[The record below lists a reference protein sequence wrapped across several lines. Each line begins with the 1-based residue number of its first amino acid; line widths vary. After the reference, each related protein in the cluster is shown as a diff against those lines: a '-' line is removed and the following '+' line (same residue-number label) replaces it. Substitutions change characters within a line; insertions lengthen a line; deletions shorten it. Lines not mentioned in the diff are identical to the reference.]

1 MAQAEVEIIYKAN
14 AQGLEAAVG
23 KITQT
28 NNELVKG
35 AEDTSKKVADEFK
48 KIGGAAAAA
57 FGSTQVKAALD
68 QLNKESDKLTANLK
82 ELQKEQLQLVAS
94 GNRVSKAYQDNAKAQ
109 AALKT
114 QISQVNQEQ
123 AELNRTFGQT
133 EDKQKSL
140 TGQLRALKQEL
151 AQLEQQGKENTEEF
165 DKLLFAASRLEDQ
178 IGDTRERVRVLAS
191 DTFKFDA
198 AVGATQALASGFEVA
213 QGAAALFGSEGKE
226 LQEVIAKTTAVT
238 AIANGVNELAQQI
251 TGQGA
256 LKLAL
261 LAAGQKAVAVA
272 TAISTGAISAFR
284 VALAATGIGL
294 FITGVALLIDRFRD
308 VAKQNAEFN
317 RVLELS
323 KTAADNTRK
332 AITDLKNSSL
342 DTATQIRIANGDLS
356 QSEADRQK
364 AVAET
369 QKTVETLLKTETT
382 LQEKAKNQRL
392 RILGEIA
399 NAEASNEAAVRST
412 RESARIIDTEGL
424 KKQLATQESIIKAS
438 ESRVQ
443 TIRTSGQIQIAATNQ
458 LFAAE
463 ENAKRREEAQKA
475 AEDAA
480 KAAEDAAKAELEARN
495 AAREKL
501 RQLELEAL
509 ASQLDEREK
518 ILNESN
524 TKIAELE
531 ATFAE
536 AKFAKGSEQ
545 EQQLQTSINLIKE
558 QAAKDIAALDQK
570 ALEDKAAKEK
580 EAAEKLAKETT
591 DIRIAGIDAEI
602 NAIKTLEITEGS
614 ILDRRIQLIELD
626 SKKRIELAKGN
637 ASEIELINA
646 QTEEAIRAERKKSTD
661 EAIDQAFEIAQASVG
676 ALESI
681 LKFQSQL
688 TENRIAEIQ
697 STSEKE
703 LEAINSSL
711 DSEITKANK
720 REALE
725 KRTQSKIA
733 AEKLKQAKQEKA
745 LNIFK
750 ATIDTAASIVKTG
763 AQLGYPAALPFQ
775 ILAGIVGAA
784 NIAAIAAQPL
794 PKFKKGGMVG
804 GRSHE
809 AGGTLIEAERGEFVV
824 NKASVAQHRKA
835 LDAMNTSSAAFRK
848 FIDDKYVRPAIAGYA
863 LNMKDRKIEVNAQL
877 NSRSMEREIKGLR
890 KDMRNKNTIVNI
902 NGGDSRYTW
911 Q

>member
-133 EDKQKSL
+133 EDKQKTL

-165 DKLLFAASRLEDQ
+165 DKLLFAAARLEDQ

-438 ESRVQ
+438 ESRVE

-463 ENAKRREEAQKA
+463 ENAKRREEAEKA
-475 AEDAA
+475 ADEAA
-480 KAAEDAAKAELEARN
+480 KQAKADAEAIAKAQRDTFNALRSETAALQIAFDKEVAEERKKNEAKLQVELTDLADTS
-495 AAREKL
+495 
-501 RQLELEAL
+501 LET
-509 ASQLDEREK
+509 QLDTR
-518 ILNESN
+518 
-524 TKIAELE
+524 
-531 ATFAE
+531 
-536 AKFAKGSEQ
+536 
-545 EQQLQTSINLIKE
+545 
-558 QAAKDIAALDQK
+558 
-570 ALEDKAAKEK
+570 
-580 EAAEKLAKETT
+580 LAFL
-591 DIRIAGIDAEI
+591 RR
-602 NAIKTLEITEGS
+602 LEIEEGTS
-614 ILDRRIQLIELD
+614 LDRRINIIELEAKKRQDNIRNTVADTAKANQLIKLD
-626 SKKRIELAKGN
+626 E
-637 ASEIELINA
+637 A
-646 QTEEAIRAERKKSTD
+646 QTQEAIRAERKKSAD
-661 EAIDQAFEIAQASVG
+661 EAIDQAFEIAQATADLFS
-676 ALESI
+676 SI
-681 LKFQSQL
+681 IELQGVQS
-688 TENRIAEIQ
+688 EARIAQINAASEAEQLAIEKSTQ
-697 STSEKE
+697 SEADKE
-703 LEAINSSL
+703 RQLEAL
-711 DSEITKANK
+711 
-720 REALE
+720 RL
-725 KRTQSKIA
+725 RTSRKIA
-733 AEKLKQAKQEKA
+733 AEKTKQAKLDKA
-745 LNIFK
+745 AAIFT
-750 ATIDTAASIVKTG
+750 AVINTAAEVTK
-763 AQLGYPAALPFQ
+763 
-775 ILAGIVGAA
+775 
-784 NIAAIAAQPL
+784 NIANPVLAAITAAAGLVQIGIIAAQPI

-809 AGGTLIEAERGEFVV
+809 AGGTLIEAERGEYVV

-863 LNMKDRKIEVNAQL
+863 LNAKDRKIEVNAQL
-877 NSRSMEREIKGLR
+877 NSKAMEKKLDRL
-890 KDMRNKNTIVNI
+890 NKTMAGKQMIVNI
-902 NGGDSRYTW
+902 NGSDSRYSW

>member
-1 MAQAEVEIIYKAN
+1 MAAAKVEIIYEAEASSLKATVNEVIKAN
-14 AQGLEAAVG
+14 DAIV
-23 KITQT
+23 T
-28 NNELVKG
+28 
-35 AEDTSKKVADEFK
+35 DTKETTKEVSDEYK
-48 KIGGAAAAA
+48 KIGASAAAA
-57 FGSTQVKAALD
+57 FGGTQVKAALD

-82 ELQKEQLQLVAS
+82 ELQKEQILLVGS
-94 GNRVSKAYQDNAKAQ
+94 GNKLTKSYQDNIKAQ
-109 AALKT
+109 AALKS

-133 EDKQKSL
+133 EEKQKTL
-140 TGQLRALKQEL
+140 TGQLRGLKQEL
-151 AQLEQQGKENTEEF
+151 ALLEEQGKDNTEEF
-165 DKLLFAASRLEDQ
+165 NKLLFTAARLEDQ

-364 AVAET
+364 AVGET

-382 LQEKAKNQRL
+382 LQEKAKAQRL
-392 RILGEIA
+392 RIAAEIRDAELKNEIA
-399 NAEASNEAAVRST
+399 VSSGKENV
-412 RESARIIDTEGL
+412 RIIDTEGL

-475 AEDAA
+475 SEDAA
-480 KAAEDAAKAELEARN
+480 KQAKANAEDIAKAQRETFNALRQETAALQIDFDKQVAEERKKNEAKLQVELADLADTSLQTQLDTRLAFLRRLEIEEGTSLNRRINIIELEGKKRQDNIRN
-495 AAREKL
+495 TIADT
-501 RQLELEAL
+501 AL
-509 ASQLDEREK
+509 ANQL
-518 ILNESN
+518 ILED
-524 TKIAELE
+524 
-531 ATFAE
+531 E
-536 AKFAKGSEQ
+536 AK
-545 EQQLQTSINLIKE
+545 T
-558 QAAKDIAALDQK
+558 QAAIREEQK
-570 ALEDKAAKEK
+570 KTRDEQIDNLLNITQATANVLGQIIELQGIQSQKRIDEINATSE
-580 EAAEKLAKETT
+580 AEKLA
-591 DIRIAGIDAEI
+591 
-602 NAIKTLEITEGS
+602 
-614 ILDRRIQLIELD
+614 IE
-626 SKKRIELAKGN
+626 
-637 ASEIELINA
+637 
-646 QTEEAIRAERKKSTD
+646 KSTLN
-661 EAIDQAFEIAQASVG
+661 EAQKQR
-676 ALESI
+676 
-681 LKFQSQL
+681 K
-688 TENRIAEIQ
+688 
-697 STSEKE
+697 
-703 LEAINSSL
+703 LEAL
-711 DSEITKANK
+711 
-720 REALE
+720 RL
-725 KRTQSKIA
+725 RTEQKVA
-733 AEKLKQAKQEKA
+733 AEKRRQAVAEKA
-745 LNIFK
+745 NAIFE
-750 ATIDTAASIVKTG
+750 ATIGTAVAVASAKGPILKALALASG
-763 AQLGYPAALPFQ
+763 LAQIAL
-775 ILAGIVGAA
+775 
-784 NIAAIAAQPL
+784 IASQPI

-809 AGGTLIEAERGEFVV
+809 AGGTLIEAERGEYVV
-824 NKASVAQHRKA
+824 NKNSVMRNRRE
-835 LDAMNTSSAAFRK
+835 LDAINTSSAAFKRL
-848 FIDDKYVRPAIAGYA
+848 IDERYVRPAILSYA
-863 LNMKDRKIEVNAQL
+863 MNNKRDGITVNASL
-877 NSRSMEREIKGLR
+877 NSKAMEKELKGLR

>member
-1 MAQAEVEIIYKAN
+1 MAAAKVEIIYEAEASSLKATVNEVIKAN
-14 AQGLEAAVG
+14 DAIV
-23 KITQT
+23 T
-28 NNELVKG
+28 
-35 AEDTSKKVADEFK
+35 DTKETTKVVSDEYK
-48 KIGGAAAAA
+48 KIGASASAA
-57 FGSTQVKAALD
+57 FGGTQVKAALD

-82 ELQKEQLQLVAS
+82 ELQKEQILLVGS
-94 GNRVSKAYQDNAKAQ
+94 GNKLTKSYQDNIKAQ
-109 AALKT
+109 AALKS

-133 EDKQKSL
+133 EEKQKTL

-151 AQLEQQGKENTEEF
+151 ALLEEQGKDNTDEF
-165 DKLLFAASRLEDQ
+165 NELLFTAARLEDQ

-369 QKTVETLLKTETT
+369 QNTVETLLKTETT
-382 LQEKAKNQRL
+382 LQEKAKAQRL

-424 KKQLATQESIIKAS
+424 KKQLATQESVIKAS

-463 ENAKRREEAQKA
+463 ENAKRREEAQKLA
-475 AEDAA
+475 DDAK
-480 KAAEDAAKAELEARN
+480 KAAEDAAKAELEARD

-518 ILNESN
+518 ILNDSN

-536 AKFAKGSEQ
+536 AKFAKGSVE
-545 EQQLQTSINLIKE
+545 EKKLQDSITLIKE
-558 QAAKDIAALDQK
+558 QATKDIAELDQK
-570 ALEDKAAKEK
+570 ALDDAAAKKK
-580 EAAEKLAKETT
+580 EAEEKLAKETT
-591 DIRIAGIDAEI
+591 DIRIAGIDAQI
-602 NAIKTLEITEGS
+602 NAIKTLEITEGTS
-614 ILDRRIQLIELD
+614 LDRRIQLIELD
-626 SKKRIELAKGN
+626 SKKRIELAKDN
-637 ASEIELINA
+637 ASEIELITA
-646 QTEEAIRAERKKSTD
+646 QTEEAIRDERKKSRD
-661 EAIDQAFEIAQASVG
+661 EAIDQAFEIAEAVADTLG
-676 ALESI
+676 SI
-681 LKFQSQL
+681 IELQG
-688 TENRIAEIQ
+688 IQ
-697 STSEKE
+697 SEKRIEQINAASEAEKLAIE
-703 LEAINSSL
+703 GSTASEVDKQRKLEAL
-711 DSEITKANK
+711 Q
-720 REALE
+720 L
-725 KRTQSKIA
+725 RTAQKVA
-733 AEKLKQAKQEKA
+733 AEKRKQAVAEKA
-745 LNIFK
+745 AAIFE
-750 ATIDTAASIVKTG
+750 ATINAA
-763 AQLGYPAALPFQ
+763 AA
-775 ILAGIVGAA
+775 AAKAAA
-784 NIAAIAAQPL
+784 NPVQLAIAIAAGAAQIAIIAATPI

-824 NKASVAQHRKA
+824 NKNSVMRNRRE
-835 LDAMNTSSAAFRK
+835 LDAINTSSAAFKRL
-848 FIDDKYVRPAIAGYA
+848 IDERYVRPAILSYA
-863 LNMKDRKIEVNAQL
+863 MNNKRDGITVNASL
-877 NSRSMEREIKGLR
+877 NSKAMERKLDR
-890 KDMRNKNTIVNI
+890 LNKTMAGKQMIVNI
-902 NGGDSRYTW
+902 NGGDSRYSW